1 MSVSKKQVLEYLRSS
16 AHRPLLLRDLARQL
30 AVPPAE
36 RRNFRQLIRKM
47 TEAGEILRIKG
58 RRYALPT
65 KMNLVVGRIQI
76 HPDGFGFLIPEEAGI
91 PEVYISS
98 RHLKLSMDGDKV
110 VARVERLGRGQ
121 RTAGRVIR
129 ILERAHQQVVGRY
142 EQGHQFDYIVPWHP
156 NITQDIFIPP
166 QSHHAKPGQLVVAEI
181 SKYPT
186 SHRNPEGKIIEV
198 LGNPDDA
205 GIDEEVAIRHYQL
218 PREFPPEVLAEA
230 ERISE
235 AIPVEE
241 INRRLD
247 LRELRLFTIDGETA
261 RDFDD
266 AVSIEKLNN
275 GNLRLGVH
283 IADVSYYVK
292 PGSTLDEEAYQ
303 RGNSVYFPDRALPML
318 PPALSCGIC
327 SLNPNAD
334 RLSMSAF
341 MEFDPSAKLVGS
353 KFADS
358 VIKSCKRFTYTEVK
372 QILLDEQPEVRQQHQ
387 ALVPDL
393 ELMRDLAKKL
403 KNRRIKRGSLDFD
416 LPEPE
421 VILDL
426 DGVTQGIIKRERNI
440 AHEIIE
446 EFMLAANEVVAS
458 HLAEAQM
465 PLIYRIHEE
474 PDEIKLKEF
483 MDYISHLGYR
493 LPAKER
499 LTQKRLQQILSSFK
513 GKSQEQLIAL
523 VMLRALKLA
532 KYSSHNIGH
541 FALAA
546 PCYTHFTSPI
556 RRYPDLVIHRLLREM
571 RHKGRPAA
579 ARCEELTESLP
590 QVAAHCSYT
599 ERVAE
604 TAERDIISIKRV
616 KFMRDKLGEEFE
628 GIISGVTSFGLF
640 VELFDFYVAGLVHVS
655 SLSDDYYHYN
665 QIQQTLVGK
674 RTKRKFSLGEQVKV
688 RVDKV
693 DVERRRID
701 FSLLGKCKARDG

>member
-1 MSVSKKQVLEYLRSS
+1 MSVSKKQILEYLRSS
-16 AHRPLLLRDLARQL
+16 AHRPLLLRELARQL
-30 AVPPAE
+30 TVPPAE

-47 TEAGEILRIKG
+47 NEAGEIVKIKG

-65 KMNLVVGRIQI
+65 KMDLVVGRIQI
-76 HPDGFGFLIPEEAGI
+76 HPDGFGFLIPEEAGA
-91 PEVYISS
+91 PDVYISS
-98 RHLKLSMDGDKV
+98 RHLRLSMDGDKAV
-110 VARVERLGRGQ
+110 VRVERLRRGQ

-129 ILERAHQQVVGRY
+129 IIERAHQQVVGRF
-142 EQGHQFDYIVPWHP
+142 EQGQQFDYIIPWHP
-156 NITQDIFIPP
+156 NITQDIFISPH
-166 QSHHAKPGQLVVAEI
+166 SHHAKPGQLVVAEI

-198 LGNPDDA
+198 LGNPDDV
-205 GIDEEVAIRHYQL
+205 GIDEEAVIRHYQL
-218 PREFPPEVLAEA
+218 PREFPPEVSAEA
-230 ERISE
+230 ERIPKT
-235 AIPVEE
+235 IPAKE

-247 LRELRLFTIDGETA
+247 LRTLRLFTIDGETA

-266 AVSIEKLNN
+266 AVSIEKLTT
-275 GNLRLGVH
+275 GNIRLGVH

-327 SLNPNAD
+327 SLNPQVD
-334 RLSMSAF
+334 RLSLSVF
-341 MEFDPSAKLVGS
+341 MEFNSSGKLLGS
-353 KFADS
+353 EFADS
-358 VIKSCKRFTYTEVK
+358 IIKSCKRFTYTKVK
-372 QILLDEQPEVRQQHQ
+372 QILLGEEPKVRKQHQ
-387 ALVPDL
+387 ALAPDL
-393 ELMRDLAKKL
+393 ELMRDLANKL
-403 KNRRIKRGSLDFD
+403 KTRRIKRGSLDFD

-474 PDEIKLKEF
+474 PDEVKLKEF
-483 MDYISHLGYR
+483 IDYISHLGYS

-499 LTQKRLQQILSSFK
+499 LTQRKLQQILASFK

-532 KYSSHNIGH
+532 KYSSHNVGH

-556 RRYPDLVIHRLLREM
+556 RRYPDLVIHRLLREI
-571 RHKGRPAA
+571 RHKGRPDA
-579 ARCEELTESLP
+579 ARCDELTESLP
-590 QVAAHCSYT
+590 QTAEHCSYT

-640 VELFDFYVAGLVHVS
+640 IELFDFYVAGLVHVS
-655 SLSDDYYHYN
+655 TLSDDYYHYN
-665 QIQQTLVGK
+665 QVQQTLTGK
-674 RTKRKFSLGEQVKV
+674 RTKRRFSLGEQVRV

-693 DVERRRID
+693 DVERRQID
-701 FSLLGKCKARDG
+701 FSLLK